1 MQQELDRDGSVIQV
15 LVVASSI
22 VLQAGLAALLTT
34 EPGLEVVGQV
44 ADLAALDDWQPELPD
59 VIVLHWPLLHSDRL
73 PRLDLQWGP
82 PLLAP
87 NPAVVMWVDD
97 WQGEAVP
104 LVLQAGVRGV
114 LSAEA
119 TAAELV
125 AAIAAVAQGLTVLH
139 PDLSEA
145 LLAGVPPPLPPVTPQ
160 VALTAREVEVLTML
174 AEGLG
179 NKAIARRLAISEH
192 TVKFHIGS
200 IFSKLQASSRT
211 EAVILG
217 ARQGLILL

>member
-1 MQQELDRDGSVIQV
+1 MQQELDLDGSVIQV

-22 VLQAGLAALLTT
+22 VLQAGLAALLSL

-73 PRLDLQWGP
+73 PRLDLQWGQ

-87 NPAVVMWVDD
+87 NPAVVLWVDD
-97 WQGEAVP
+97 WQVEAVP
-104 LVLQAGVRGV
+104 LVLQTGVRGV
-114 LSAEA
+114 LAAAA

-125 AAIAAVAQGLTVLH
+125 AAIAAVQQGLMVLH

-145 LLAGVPPPLPPVTPQ
+145 LLAGVPQPLPAITPQ
-160 VALTAREVEVLTML
+160 AALTAREVEVLTML

-200 IFSKLQASSRT
+200 IFSKLHASSRT